1 MEILPSRKKVHFPSG
16 GEKCAAWHYTG
27 RNRSCVV
34 MTGGFAVTKE
44 PATDLFAKRLN
55 EAGFAVL
62 AFEYRRIGESEGQP
76 RLAPRLRDERAD
88 WHAAIEFARTLPD
101 VDPTKVAI
109 WAFSSS
115 GGHIFPVA
123 ARDPVLAAAITQTPL
138 ADAPRA
144 LPAAARYSTPLA
156 QLRLMSRAV
165 LDTLGGMLGGKPL
178 LVPLTGERGTVAMLS
193 TPDGLQ
199 GDEALNASRYPEWQ
213 QKVAARSVLRLGSYR
228 PGRYAPR
235 VQCPLLVMVCDD
247 DRTAPPGPAIRAA
260 KRAPRGELVRLPGG
274 HYAPFM
280 EAHEQ
285 AVELEVTFLERH
297 LLGDARDAPIPDG
310 TNGSHTSPPEVH
322 V

>member
-1 MEILPSRKKVHFPSG
+1 MRPGSRCSRSSIGASARVKASRGWLRAFAMSG
-16 GEKCAAWHYTG
+16 PTG
-27 RNRSCVV
+27 TPRS
-34 MTGGFAVTKE
+34 
-44 PATDLFAKRLN
+44 
-55 EAGFAVL
+55 
-62 AFEYRRIGESEGQP
+62 S
-76 RLAPRLRDERAD
+76 LR
-88 WHAAIEFARTLPD
+88 ARY
-101 VDPTKVAI
+101 PTSIRPKVAI
-109 WAFSSS
+109 SAFSSS

-165 LDTLGGMLGGKPL
+165 LDTLGGMLGRKPL

-228 PGRYAPR
+228 PGLYAAR

-247 DRTAPPGPAIRAA
+247 DHTAPPGPAIRAA
-260 KRAPRGELVRLPGG
+260 KRAPRE
-274 HYAPFM
+274 
-280 EAHEQ
+280 
-285 AVELEVTFLERH
+285 
-297 LLGDARDAPIPDG
+297 
-310 TNGSHTSPPEVH
+310 S
-322 V
+322 